1 MRSSHFAKLSFVIS
15 VALIAFLLGFATRW
29 HRWAPNEVLEQASNQ
44 ATTLRTYWSERPTPL
59 ADRVYDRSGARTVDS
74 SRIQPG
80 LTAITSTWQTKD
92 TWSAG
97 VRLIDRTG
105 QVVHQWSV
113 DKGSL
118 FPDSLDLRWTYP
130 EVRALH
136 GSHVAPNGDL
146 LVNLSRVGTVRLDA
160 CGQIQWRLAEGN
172 HHSIAQAH
180 DGTFWIPGTSR
191 RPRQT
196 STAHPDGYSGL
207 DESVW
212 IERLLHVGE
221 NGDLLQNI
229 NVLDVLYANDLERYA
244 VKVNQPE
251 AGTDGPGTKDLLH
264 LNDVEPLSPRMADEY
279 PLFDAGDLL
288 VSLREPHLVFVLDP
302 DTKETKWHASA
313 PFIQQ
318 HDPDFV
324 GDGWI
329 GVFDN
334 NEDFTERGA
343 MLGGSRIVAMQPHT
357 DSMEIRFPTSASDPF
372 YTDVRGKFQ
381 RMPNGN
387 MLLTEAQAGRVVE
400 VDSTGQT
407 VWEWVHPPYD
417 ARQVPV
423 VTKATRL
430 NLTRQQVDAWACS
443 SGNTSAVP

>member
-1 MRSSHFAKLSFVIS
+1 MLSSHFAKLSFVIS

-136 GSHVAPNGDL
+136 GSHVTPDGDL

-196 STAHPDGYSGL
+196 SAAHPDGYSGL

-212 IERLLHVGE
+212 TERLLHVGE
-221 NGDLLQNI
+221 NG
-229 NVLDVLYANDLERYA
+229 
-244 VKVNQPE
+244 
-251 AGTDGPGTKDLLH
+251 DLLH

-334 NEDFTERGA
+334 NEDFTERGT

-381 RMPNGN
+381 HIPNGN

-400 VDSTGQT
+400 VDSTVQT